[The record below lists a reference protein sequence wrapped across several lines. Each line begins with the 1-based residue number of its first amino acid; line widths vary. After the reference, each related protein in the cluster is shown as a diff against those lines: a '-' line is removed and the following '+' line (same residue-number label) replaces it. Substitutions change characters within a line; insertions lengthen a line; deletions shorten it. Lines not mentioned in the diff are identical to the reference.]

1 MANDVKDPLEYDDE
15 AAIAY
20 IRSHIPQEMK
30 EKFSDDDL
38 YYLLDTIYDY
48 YEQKGYLKDD
58 DDMVEIDLDEL
69 SAFVYKAAKKEKMA
83 IEQDEVGFIV
93 DAEISYCDSLGIFE

>member
-1 MANDVKDPLEYDDE
+1 
-15 AAIAY
+15 
-20 IRSHIPQEMK
+20 QEMK
-30 EKFSDDDL
+30 AKFSDDDL

-48 YEQKGYLKDD
+48 YDQKGYLKDD
-58 DDMVEIDLDEL
+58 DDTVEIDLDEL

>member
-1 MANDVKDPLEYDDE
+1 MATDVKDPLEYDDE
-15 AAIAY
+15 AAIAF
-20 IRSHIPQEMK
+20 IRNHIPQEMK

-38 YYLLDTIYDY
+38 YFLLDTIYDY

-69 SAFVYKAAKKEKMA
+69 SAYVFKAAKKEKMA

>member
-15 AAIAY
+15 AAIAF
-20 IRSHIPQEMK
+20 IRNHIPQEMK
-30 EKFSDDDL
+30 AKFSDDDL

-48 YEQKGYLKDD
+48 YDQQGYLKDD
-58 DDMVEIDLDEL
+58 DDTVEIDLDEL

>member
-20 IRSHIPQEMK
+20 IRNHIPQEMK

>member
-15 AAIAY
+15 AAIAF
-20 IRSHIPQEMK
+20 IRNHISQEMK
-30 EKFSDDDL
+30 AKFSDDDL

-48 YEQKGYLKDD
+48 YDQKGYLKDD
-58 DDMVEIDLDEL
+58 DDTVEIDLDEL